1 MSISCIVMASGMSK
15 RMNGN
20 KLLLK
25 INKKMIFEYILDTI
39 YKIDFDEVIV
49 VTRFKEI
56 IDYCEKY
63 NYKVVINNNYEEGQS
78 SSIRLGIK
86 SAKENNDYMFF
97 VADQPFIKEET
108 INYILNEYKGDSEEI
123 IIPYYN
129 GIKGNPVLFGNKF
142 RQALLN
148 LSGDKG
154 GSVVIKENT
163 DKVKQV
169 FINIENDFENFDI
182 DNKNDY
188 EVLKKEY
195 EKWYYCS

>member
-195 EKWYYCS
+195 EK

>member
-108 INYILNEYKGDSEEI
+108 INYILNEHKGDSEEI

-195 EKWYYCS
+195 EK

>member
-86 SAKENNDYMFF
+86 SAKENNDYMF
-97 VADQPFIKEET
+97 
-108 INYILNEYKGDSEEI
+108 L
-123 IIPYYN
+123 
-129 GIKGNPVLFGNKF
+129 
-142 RQALLN
+142 
-148 LSGDKG
+148 
-154 GSVVIKENT
+154 
-163 DKVKQV
+163 
-169 FINIENDFENFDI
+169 
-182 DNKNDY
+182 
-188 EVLKKEY
+188 
-195 EKWYYCS
+195 